1 MKQVRRCWQV
11 VCEPQVRRVLDLTA
25 LMAGDGQ
32 RLVQIQP
39 GWQALAAHLPE
50 PVALD
55 DALMQRLG
63 TLDRE
68 QWTVL
73 DPDDQPLQALLDAG
87 LALARDDCRPCA
99 GVEARIRSGHWW
111 GLSALLWQQS
121 RWHGQDSVS
130 ALAAAGMDRIDGLI
144 GRLGVPPPSASTQ
157 VNGLIALPGSEDTAL
172 ETLLRN
178 RVTCRNFDPQASVSL
193 QQLAAVLWRTVA
205 ERGVL
210 GHDSGASFA
219 KKAVPSAGG
228 LHPTEVYLLV
238 RGVAGLDDGA
248 YHYQPAGHQLK
259 PHALR
264 GDVLPQ
270 ACAMRW
276 LAGQYWFA
284 DAPVLM
290 VMASR
295 HARLQW
301 KYREHSK
308 AWRAAVLD
316 VGHISQALYMAST
329 ELGLGAFVTAA
340 INELDVMTDLGL
352 AEFSDEP
359 LAIAGFG
366 QRAAQRVIAELDPS
380 GAVWPA
386 VST

>member
-11 VCEPQVRRVLDLTA
+11 VCEPRVSRVLDLAA
-25 LMAGDGQ
+25 LMAGDGR
-32 RLVQIQP
+32 RLVQVRP
-39 GWQALAAHLPE
+39 GWQALAAHLPG
-50 PVALD
+50 PVPLD
-55 DALMQRLG
+55 DTLMQRLG
-63 TLDRE
+63 TLDRV
-68 QWTVL
+68 QWVDL
-73 DPDDQPLQALLDAG
+73 DPEDKPLLALLDAG
-87 LALARDDCRPCA
+87 LVLSSDDCRPCA
-99 GVEARIRSGHWW
+99 EVEARLRSGHWW

-121 RWHGQDSVS
+121 RWHGQDSVT
-130 ALAAAGMDRIDGLI
+130 ALAAAGMDRLDGLI
-144 GRLGVPPPSASTQ
+144 GQLGVPPISACAPAD
-157 VNGLIALPGSEDTAL
+157 GLIALPGSADTAL
-172 ETLLRN
+172 ERLLRN
-178 RVTCRNFDPQASVSL
+178 RVTCRNFDPQASVSME
-193 QQLAAVLWRTVA
+193 QLAAVLWRTVA
-205 ERGVL
+205 ERGAL
-210 GHDSGASFA
+210 DHDSGASFA

-238 RGVAGLDDGA
+238 RGVVGLDDGA
-248 YHYQPAGHQLK
+248 YHYQPAGHRLK
-259 PHALR
+259 PHPLNDGA
-264 GDVLPQ
+264 LPQ

-295 HARLQW
+295 QARLQW

-340 INELDVMTDLGL
+340 INEVDVMMDLGL

-366 QRAAQRVIAELDPS
+366 QRAPKRSIAELDP
-380 GAVWPA
+380 ARAIWP
-386 VST
+386 

>member
-1 MKQVRRCWQV
+1 MEQVRRCWQV
-11 VCEPQVRRVLDLTA
+11 VCEPHASRVLDLVA
-25 LMAGDGQ
+25 LMAGDGR
-32 RLVQIQP
+32 RLVQVQP
-39 GWQALAAHLPE
+39 SWQALAAHLPG
-50 PVALD
+50 PVVLD
-55 DALMQRLG
+55 DMLMQRLG

-68 QWTVL
+68 QWIVL

-87 LALARDDCRPCA
+87 LVLASDDCRPCA
-99 GVEARIRSGHWW
+99 SVDARLRGAHWW

-130 ALAAAGMDRIDGLI
+130 ALAAAGMDRLDGLI
-144 GRLGVPPPSASTQ
+144 GNLGVPPVSASA
-157 VNGLIALPGSEDTAL
+157 GALDADCSIALPESEDTAL
-172 ETLLRN
+172 ESLLRN
-178 RVTCRNFDPQASVSL
+178 RVTCRNFDPDAGVSL

-205 ERGVL
+205 ERGAL
-210 GHDSGASFA
+210 CHDSGASFA

-248 YHYQPAGHQLK
+248 YHYLPAQHRLK
-259 PHALR
+259 PHALHTDAAPR
-264 GDVLPQ
+264 

-366 QRAAQRVIAELDPS
+366 QRAAQRVIAELDPV
-380 GAVWPA
+380 GAIWP
-386 VST
+386 